1 MVSPYSG
8 GEMLP
13 ESHVFGDDVPPHLR
27 PASAGLRGRVAGRS
41 LECLRGRQ
49 RVKEKRNGDGS
60 EKGARVEAG
69 WCVLLLRGCCRSLFS
84 THLVKY
90 VVQLVRR
97 VEEHAIRVSCARKI
111 ERVCVQVGRIG
122 GGSERG

>member
-27 PASAGLRGRVAGRS
+27 PASAGLRGRVAGRA

-97 VEEHAIRVSCARKI
+97 VEEHAIRVSCT
-111 ERVCVQVGRIG
+111 
-122 GGSERG
+122 